1 VKVARE
7 MSRRTAAPSAG
18 SVAVSAAASI
28 PARDPSPPRRQ
39 GAREHAAQGCVA
51 RRLAGSYHPRRK
63 VEKGG
68 GELMAHSRSVTRH
81 GGMGEVK

>member
-1 VKVARE
+1 
-7 MSRRTAAPSAG
+7 MSRRTAAPGAG

-28 PARDPSPPRRQ
+28 PARDPSPPR
-39 GAREHAAQGCVA
+39 REHAAQGCVA

-63 VEKGG
+63 VEKEG